1 MTTELNF
8 GKLFSVSEHSTINT
22 EIDPDTNY
30 FENISSLD
38 IRYFTMNE
46 TKTFVSDID
55 PEYFTILHLNI
66 SMKKNI

>member
-8 GKLFSVSEHSTINT
+8 GKLFSVSEHFTINT

-38 IRYFTMNE
+38 IKYFTMNE

>member
-8 GKLFSVSEHSTINT
+8 GKLFSVSEHFTKNT
-22 EIDPDTNY
+22 EIDPDTNF

-38 IRYFTMNE
+38 IKYFTMNE

>member
-8 GKLFSVSEHSTINT
+8 GKLFSVSEHFTINT
-22 EIDPDTNY
+22 EIDPDTNF

-38 IRYFTMNE
+38 IKYFTMNE

>member
-8 GKLFSVSEHSTINT
+8 GKLFSVSEHFTINT

-38 IRYFTMNE
+38 IKYFTMNE

-66 SMKKNI
+66 SMEKNI

>member
-8 GKLFSVSEHSTINT
+8 GKLFSVSEHFTINT
-22 EIDPDTNY
+22 EIDPDTN
-30 FENISSLD
+30 FFKNISSLD
-38 IRYFTMNE
+38 IKYFTMNE